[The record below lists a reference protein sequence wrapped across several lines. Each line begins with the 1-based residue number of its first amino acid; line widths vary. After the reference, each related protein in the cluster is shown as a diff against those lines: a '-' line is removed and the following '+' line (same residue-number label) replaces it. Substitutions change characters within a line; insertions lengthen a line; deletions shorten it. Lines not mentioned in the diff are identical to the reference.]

1 MVYWSGQT
9 VTGTSD
15 EYGLMEDL
23 RQIREMDEE
32 EESLF
37 YSRYDLRRQDDDEED
52 YEDDVDEDYD
62 DIDEDEDLDDYDD
75 EDDLIDDEDLEE
87 VNEEDK
93 YN

>member
-23 RQIREMDEE
+23 RQIREMDEDE
-32 EESLF
+32 ISLF
-37 YSRYDLRRQDDDEED
+37 YSRYDLRPQEDDDED

-62 DIDEDEDLDDYDD
+62 DLDDEDLDDYDD
-75 EDDLIDDEDLEE
+75 EDDLIDDEDFDD
-87 VNEEDK
+87 VDEED
-93 YN
+93 